1 MLPIP
6 SDTDIISGHQ
16 VIAPI
21 VDVPRSDTSVE
32 ESEASDLEVV
42 QGAVDSDD
50 NYSQVE
56 ELEDSEA
63 AESEDDVEWLLEVQE
78 SEEKKAKIRI
88 LKILAFIALLI
99 TVLTSNEL
107 ISGFRCRTQ
116 APRTLE
122 PFFQISNFY
131 KPPLSPI
138 AFQQL
143 QHELNKDG
151 DVFLDALKIGS
162 ALKKFNQLDFHDQL
176 CGKPWTPLPSKFE
189 GVQEY
194 LEFIGKNG
202 TAYEEVMY
210 LSTLEFASSFRPAT
224 FFRMTHSL
232 GGGFWKNELVHT
244 ADQIGEASTC
254 SIENGLLTVRQF
266 YKERPGEEKKQY
278 KRTYYLKT
286 SDLIRSV
293 DSFF

>member
-1 MLPIP
+1 MG
-6 SDTDIISGHQ
+6 STDTVADIISSHQ
-16 VIAPI
+16 LIAPL
-21 VDVPRSDTSVE
+21 VDVPPSVE
-32 ESEASDLEVV
+32 ESLASEASDLEVV
-42 QGAVDSDD
+42 QEAVDSDEV
-50 NYSQVE
+50 SSSEE

-63 AESEDDVEWLLEVQE
+63 AESEDDVDWLLEAQE
-78 SEEKKAKIRI
+78 SEEKKAKMRI

-99 TVLTSNEL
+99 AALTSNEW
-107 ISGFRCRTQ
+107 IGIYF
-116 APRTLE
+116 
-122 PFFQISNFY
+122 

-151 DVFLDALKIGS
+151 DVFLEALKIGS

-224 FFRMTHSL
+224 FFRMKHSF

-244 ADQIGEASTC
+244 TDQSGEASTC
-254 SIENGLLTVRQF
+254 TIENGLLTVRQF
-266 YKERPGEEKKQY
+266 YGGSLKMQY
-278 KRTYYLKT
+278 TRIYYLKT

-293 DSFF
+293 DTLSY